1 LSSGSLG
8 YQWEGVQ
15 AQGNE
20 NRRKK
25 LKKDVMKNE
34 EKEKEEE
41 HRKNDTEKYIA
52 VDVQN
57 HHKNNIS

>member
-1 LSSGSLG
+1 
-8 YQWEGVQ
+8 
-15 AQGNE
+15 
-20 NRRKK
+20 
-25 LKKDVMKNE
+25 MKNE